1 MERLSV
7 EPFSVSEPSTV
18 PNRADRFRSNTATVM
33 RSFLTVLFI
42 SIGSASCHAADLDE
56 AIDAFN
62 RGRYAEASETAAARV
77 QQGVWL
83 ERWPV
88 LLIRCQLTT
97 GQYSEALQTY
107 RDANKRYSSSIVL
120 RRLGLDVLRLNGLPE
135 EADSAELELQSVLQR
150 SLQGYIS
157 RDNLVAAGRYLADK
171 GEDARKILEL
181 FFDRVRDRDPDYLE
195 AYLATAE
202 LAIEKGDDSVAAKT
216 MRDAAKLGESDPHI
230 DWLLAKA
237 LLSSDL
243 PAAME
248 ALDRAL
254 TINPRLPQA
263 HQMVAEIAIDR
274 ERYDEAASAI
284 TEMLNV
290 NLHDQNAWALLAV
303 LAHLRGDYEIEEL
316 MRAAALSTWATNPHV
331 DHLIG
336 KKLSRKYRFAEGA
349 EYQNRAL
356 EMEPTYS
363 PAILA
368 LSQDLLRLGDEA
380 VGWELTNEVVQLDPY
395 NVVAYNLLA
404 LKDEIDEYVILEQDG
419 IRVRME
425 QVEANVYGAEVLKLL
440 SEAKETLCKKYDV
453 ELTNTISVEIY
464 PRQSDFAIRTFGL
477 PGGAG
482 YLGVCFGRVITAN
495 SPASQGERPA
505 NWRSVL
511 WHELCHTV
519 TLEKTRNRMP
529 RWLSEGISVY
539 EERLRDPTWGESIT
553 ATYRQMLLNDQRTPV
568 SDLSASFLNPA
579 SPMHLQFAYYHSSL
593 VVEFIVDQYGKDAL
607 LAILDDLAAGLPIN
621 DALTRHVGSLAKL
634 DQQFDDLAVEVA
646 NDLGPL
652 MRWSRE
658 DLPES
663 TDLAQ
668 WRGWLRMHPTNYW
681 GLRRHAELAI
691 AKKQFAEAKHS
702 LQTIELLGAMTSE
715 RNGPMEWMAVIE
727 QEIGDRTSRRQV
739 LSEIVSQTSDALGL
753 MTELIEMDSGDER
766 WVSVIEWTEKAI
778 GVQPLRIDFYDA
790 MATAAMK
797 LGQPERAI
805 AALDSMTALKPI
817 DPIAHDYRLA
827 LAYHDSGDHAVA
839 KQHVLR
845 ALERAPRYRDAL
857 QLLLAIVETDNEGDA
872 P

>member
-1 MERLSV
+1 MSKS
-7 EPFSVSEPSTV
+7 P
-18 PNRADRFRSNTATVM
+18 DRFGSSILAVMLCLLATFA
-33 RSFLTVLFI
+33 SSL
-42 SIGSASCHAADLDE
+42 GSGSCHAAELDD
-56 AIDAFN
+56 AIEAFN
-62 RGRYAEASETAAARV
+62 HGRYAEATRIASERV
-77 QQGVWL
+77 EQGVWL

-88 LLIRCQLTT
+88 LLIECQLTT
-97 GQYSEALQTY
+97 GKYADALQTY
-107 RDANKRYSSSIVL
+107 RDAITRYSSSIVL
-120 RRLGLDVLRLNGLPE
+120 RRLGLDVLRLNGLLE
-135 EADSAELELQSVLQR
+135 DADVAELQLQAVLQR
-150 SLQGYIS
+150 SLLGYIS
-157 RDNLVAAGRYLADK
+157 RDNMVAAGRYLADK

-181 FFDRVRDRDPDYLE
+181 FYDRVRDRDPDYLE

-216 MRDAAKLGESDPHI
+216 LSDAAKLGESDPRI
-230 DWLLAKA
+230 DWLLAKS

-243 PAAME
+243 AAAIE
-248 ALDRAL
+248 ALNRAL
-254 TINPRLPQA
+254 KINPRLPQA
-263 HQMVAEIAIDR
+263 QQMLAELAIDG
-274 ERYDEAASAI
+274 ERYDEAEDAI
-284 TEMLNV
+284 TEMLKV
-290 NLHDQNAWALLAV
+290 NLHDQKAWALLAV
-303 LAHLRGDYEIEEL
+303 LAHIRGDYEIEKL
-316 MRAAALSTWATNPHV
+316 MRAAALSTWEKNPHV

-336 KKLSRKYRFAEGA
+336 KKLSRKYRFAEAA

-356 EMEPTYS
+356 EMEPKYS
-363 PAILA
+363 AAILA

-380 VGWELTNEVVQLDPY
+380 VGWELANEVVELDPY
-395 NVVAYNLLA
+395 NVVAYNLLT
-404 LKDEIDEYVILEQDG
+404 LKDEIDGYVILEQDG

-425 QVEANVYGAEVLKLL
+425 RVEANVYGEVVLKLL
-440 SEAKETLCKKYDV
+440 SEAKATLCEKYKV
-453 ELTNTISVEIY
+453 NLTNTISVEIY

-539 EERLRDPTWGESIT
+539 EERLRDPTWGESMT
-553 ATYRQMLLNDQRTPV
+553 PTYRQMLLNEQRTPV

-593 VVEFIVDQYGKDAL
+593 VIEFIVDRYSMDAL
-607 LAILDDLAAGLPIN
+607 LAILDDLAAGLLIN

-634 DQQFDDLAVEVA
+634 DQQFDEFAIEVA
-646 NDLGPL
+646 NDLGPV
-652 MRWSRE
+652 MKWDRE

-663 TDLAQ
+663 TDLAT

-691 AKKQFAEAKHS
+691 AKKEFAEAKRS
-702 LQTIELLGAMTSE
+702 LQTIELLGGMTNE
-715 RNGPMEWMAVIE
+715 RNGPMEWMATIE
-727 QEIGDRTSRRQV
+727 QEIGDKESRRQV
-739 LSEIVSQTSDALGL
+739 LSGILRRSSDALAL
-753 MTELIEMDSGDER
+753 MTDMIAMDLEEER
-766 WVSVIEWTEKAI
+766 WESVVDLADQAI
-778 GVQPLRIDFYDA
+778 GVQPLRIELHDA

-797 LGQPERAI
+797 SGQPDRAI
-805 AALDSMTALKPI
+805 AALESMTALKPL

-827 LAYHDSGDHAVA
+827 QAHHLAGEESAA
-839 KQHVLR
+839 KRHVLR
-845 ALERAPRYRDAL
+845 ALEQAPRYRDAL
-857 QLLLAIVETDNEGDA
+857 QLLLEIVQADGVPAANAPTQNEEKVE